1 MPHHSENVMDICVRV
16 IRAASIGLG
25 VKIDSASTE
34 SSRAEPGR
42 AASHKQ
48 TRYVD
53 LLKLSARLAHVEMTT
68 IAVDWEQQSVQLSR
82 SGDLVIALDGSRHGH
97 ERNQIWIHM
106 FSSYAMR
113 LI

>member
-16 IRAASIGLG
+16 IRAASIGLR
-25 VKIDSASTE
+25 VKIDSAYTE

-68 IAVDWEQQSVQLSR
+68 IAMD
-82 SGDLVIALDGSRHGH
+82 
-97 ERNQIWIHM
+97 
-106 FSSYAMR
+106 
-113 LI
+113 

>member
-42 AASHKQ
+42 RATNRQ
-48 TRYVD
+48 DT
-53 LLKLSARLAHVEMTT
+53 
-68 IAVDWEQQSVQLSR
+68 
-82 SGDLVIALDGSRHGH
+82 
-97 ERNQIWIHM
+97 
-106 FSSYAMR
+106 
-113 LI
+113 

>member
-68 IAVDWEQQSVQLSR
+68 IAVDWEQQSVQVSR

-97 ERNQIWIHM
+97 ERD
-106 FSSYAMR
+106 
-113 LI
+113 

>member
-1 MPHHSENVMDICVRV
+1 MPHHSKNVMHICVRV
-16 IRAASIGLG
+16 IRAASIGLR
-25 VKIDSASTE
+25 VERNSASTE

-68 IAVDWEQQSVQLSR
+68 IAKD
-82 SGDLVIALDGSRHGH
+82 
-97 ERNQIWIHM
+97 
-106 FSSYAMR
+106 
-113 LI
+113 